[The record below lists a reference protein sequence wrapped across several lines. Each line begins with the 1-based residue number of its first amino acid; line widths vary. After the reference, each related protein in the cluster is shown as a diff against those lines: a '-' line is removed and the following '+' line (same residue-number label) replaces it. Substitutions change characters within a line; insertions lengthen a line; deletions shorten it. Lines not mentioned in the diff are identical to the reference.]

1 MGPVRGFLSTAQP
14 GRRGACSSFPV
25 PRSPGTCAWP
35 PGEEAAADAE
45 AASGDEEAD
54 ATEAAAVA
62 AAAVEAAKARAAGAV
77 DLLAMLE

>member
-1 MGPVRGFLSTAQP
+1 MVFEHGATGPP
-14 GRRGACSSFPV
+14 GRLLQL